1 MWRES
6 HWSWWEIQQNI
17 CDPLGKDITFHLLWG
32 WTPLGC
38 ASGCEQHR
46 TPTWTFHFSLFS
58 LFSLLH
64 HKGVVNILL
73 QREESELGSAQGNN
87 WPGALTIQVFY
98 WHQGL
103 ISCNWIVWEV
113 LHCPGVTLAL
123 LWITSLSVI
132 RVFLQPTPIQLQALT
147 EIKEEEFRFQLAYL
161 LGKCFFYS

>member
-1 MWRES
+1 MRNS
-6 HWSWWEIQQNI
+6 TKHLWSFGEGHHFSSVVGLNSPGLCLRLWTAQN
-17 CDPLGKDITFHLLWG
+17 
-32 WTPLGC
+32 
-38 ASGCEQHR
+38 
-46 TPTWTFHFSLFS
+46 PTWTFHFSLFS

-64 HKGVVNILL
+64 RKGVVNSSS
-73 QREESELGSAQGNN
+73 QREESELGSAQGNS
-87 WPGALTIQVFY
+87 WPEALIIQVFY

-103 ISCNWIVWEV
+103 ISCNWIMWEV

-123 LWITSLSVI
+123 LWITRLSVI